1 MANTSTRLTVGLVVL
16 VVTGVAVWLLMQR
29 EAQTKLAE
37 ENAALREQVVQ
48 LQAENENLSKAAAE
62 SKAVEPPPAPSDEI
76 LRLRAEVGVLR
87 QQTNE
92 LGQGLQQ
99 HTPRMV
105 SLLPETLQLTNEL
118 SAEDRVT
125 LEQTH
130 LVDAVHAILGALKD
144 YAAKHNGQY
153 PDNLQ
158 ELVTSG
164 ILPNSKFAGG
174 VGLEDFEF
182 HKPDPK
188 EPSQNQNMLRALNAI
203 QRPGGTLLIVSGG
216 IDEAGNVRS
225 EVRNW
230 SPQ

>member
-1 MANTSTRLTVGLVVL
+1 MANTGLKVGFVVL
-16 VVTGVAVWLLMQR
+16 ALAGAAVWLLMQR
-29 EAQTKLAE
+29 ETQTKLAE
-37 ENAALREQVVQ
+37 ENAALRQQVAQ
-48 LQAENENLSKAAAE
+48 LQSENETLSNAAAE
-62 SKAVEPPPAPSDEI
+62 SKAVEPPPTPSDEL

-92 LGQGLQQ
+92 LGQSLQQ
-99 HTPRMV
+99 HTPRAV
-105 SLLPETLQLTNEL
+105 SLLPETPQSTNNL

-130 LVDAVHAILGALKD
+130 LVDAVHAILGALKN
-144 YAAKHNGQY
+144 YAAQHNEQY

-158 ELVTSG
+158 ELVASG
-164 ILPNSKFAGG
+164 LLPSTRFAGDL
-174 VGLEDFEF
+174 GLEDFEF

>member
-1 MANTSTRLTVGLVVL
+1 MANTKLGVGLVVL
-16 VVTGVAVWLLMQR
+16 AVAGVAVWLVMQR
-29 EAQTKLAE
+29 EAQMKLAE
-37 ENAALREQVVQ
+37 ENAALRQQVAQ
-48 LQAENENLSKAAAE
+48 LQAENENLSKAATE
-62 SKAVEPPPAPSDEI
+62 SKALEPPPAPSDEI
-76 LRLRAEVGVLR
+76 LRLRAEVGMLR

-92 LGQGLQQ
+92 LGQSLQQ
-99 HTPRMV
+99 HGLGVV
-105 SLLPETLQLTNEL
+105 SLLPEGTQSTNDL

-125 LEQTH
+125 LQQTH
-130 LVDAVHAILGALKD
+130 LVDAVHAILAALKD

-153 PDNLQ
+153 PENLQ
-158 ELVTSG
+158 ELVASG
-164 ILPNSKFAGG
+164 VLPSTRFAGDL
-174 VGLEDFEF
+174 GLEDFEF

-188 EPSQNQNMLRALNAI
+188 EPSQNQNMVRALNAI

>member
-1 MANTSTRLTVGLVVL
+1 MANTRLKVGLVVFA
-16 VVTGVAVWLLMQR
+16 VAGVAAWLVMQR
-29 EAQTKLAE
+29 EVETKLAE
-37 ENAALREQVVQ
+37 ENATLRQQVAQ
-48 LQAENENLSKAAAE
+48 LQTENQNLSNAAAE
-62 SKAVEPPPAPSDEI
+62 SKAEPPPAPSDEI

-92 LGQGLQQ
+92 LGRSLQQ
-99 HTPRMV
+99 PGPKVM
-105 SLLPETLQLTNEL
+105 SLLPESAPSTNEL

-125 LEQTH
+125 LQQTH

-144 YAAKHNGQY
+144 YSAKHNGQY
-153 PDNLQ
+153 PENLQ

-164 ILPNSKFAGG
+164 VLPSSRFAGDL
-174 VGLEDFEF
+174 GLEDFEF

-188 EPSQNQNMLRALNAI
+188 EPSQNQNMVRALNAI

>member
-1 MANTSTRLTVGLVVL
+1 MSNTSLKVGLVVL
-16 VVTGVAVWLLMQR
+16 ALAGAVVWLVMQR
-29 EAQTKLAE
+29 ETQTKLAE
-37 ENAALREQVVQ
+37 ENAALRQQVAQ
-48 LQAENENLSKAAAE
+48 LQAENETLSKAAAD
-62 SKAVEPPPAPSDEI
+62 SKAVDPSPAPSDEI
-76 LRLRAEVGVLR
+76 LRLRAEVSVLR

-92 LGQGLQQ
+92 LGQSLQQ
-99 HTPRMV
+99 HSPKMV
-105 SLLPETLQLTNEL
+105 SLLPEIPQSTNEL

-125 LEQTH
+125 LQQTH

-153 PDNLQ
+153 PDTLQ

-164 ILPNSKFAGG
+164 VLPSTRFAGDL
-174 VGLEDFEF
+174 GLEDFEF